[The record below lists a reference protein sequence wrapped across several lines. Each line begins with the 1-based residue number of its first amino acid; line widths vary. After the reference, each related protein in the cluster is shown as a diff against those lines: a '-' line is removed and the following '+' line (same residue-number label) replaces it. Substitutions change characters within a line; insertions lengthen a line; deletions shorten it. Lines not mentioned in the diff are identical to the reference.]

1 MFEYTAEVAESA
13 IKMIQLFS
21 ADMGGTE
28 ILSPLQVA
36 INQISKN
43 APQTRIFLLTD
54 GDVTD
59 PSSVIKAANTQKD
72 NIRIYTFGIGDGCN
86 KSMVEQV
93 AQNGRGSCNLVA
105 DQS

>member
-1 MFEYTAEVAESA
+1 MGVFEYSAEVAESA

-54 GDVTD
+54 GDVSD
-59 PSSVIKAANTQKD
+59 PSSVI
-72 NIRIYTFGIGDGCN
+72 
-86 KSMVEQV
+86 
-93 AQNGRGSCNLVA
+93 
-105 DQS
+105 